1 LRAAEKKLI
10 VARQRV
16 RPEVAGRLALY
27 GPAASANATAL
38 ASMLQRFVEHGTCPM
53 VAADRNE

>member
-38 ASMLQRFVEHGTCPM
+38 ASMLQRFG
-53 VAADRNE
+53 